1 MSILTSILDE
11 ISTESI
17 SVENEVEI
25 YIRTED
31 RDQFADLANVTIYQ
45 EQYGFKVDKSDTI
58 TSGSRHRVRY
68 SIESAAGAELERTY
82 LYCIKMRNEDGTDT
96 ELEFTV
102 DDLVYRNFKLL
113 ADHRLIKKRY
123 MVPTHLSELNGSMY
137 EVDVFQNKECPWVKI
152 DLELPTGVILSEG
165 TLGRIKKSIHERFK
179 GIEEYLVVTPDDKL
193 NGTVSA
199 NTAHKLMDTYA
210 VEVGPFIK
218 ES

>member
-1 MSILTSILDE
+1 
-11 ISTESI
+11 
-17 SVENEVEI
+17 
-25 YIRTED
+25 
-31 RDQFADLANVTIYQ
+31 
-45 EQYGFKVDKSDTI
+45 
-58 TSGSRHRVRY
+58 
-68 SIESAAGAELERTY
+68 
-82 LYCIKMRNEDGTDT
+82 MRNEDGTDT
-96 ELEFTV
+96 EVEFHV
-102 DDLVYRNFKLL
+102 DEIVYRNFKLL
-113 ADHRLIKKRY
+113 AENRLIKKRY

-199 NTAHKLMDTYA
+199 NTAHKIMDTYA